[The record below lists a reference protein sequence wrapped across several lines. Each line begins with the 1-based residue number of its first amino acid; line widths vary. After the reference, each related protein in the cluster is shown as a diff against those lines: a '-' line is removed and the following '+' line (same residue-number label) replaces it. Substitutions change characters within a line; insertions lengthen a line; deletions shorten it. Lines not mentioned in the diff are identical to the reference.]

1 MKMNKKEVDYF
12 DMFIQIAGI
21 CNKAAKAL
29 GEMICDAGNFA
40 AKAQAIHDIEHEGDE
55 LYHTLYHNL
64 NRSFI
69 TPIEREDI
77 LDIARNIEVTIDA
90 LDEVAIMFNILSIDS
105 IRPEA
110 KELVKLI
117 VKSSSVLVEATK
129 EFKNY
134 KKSKELTSLLVELNH
149 IEEEGDKLYQNAL
162 KTLFKNEKNILEV
175 VKWKNIFDI
184 LEDVLDA
191 CENAAEVM
199 EGVIIKNS

>member
-1 MKMNKKEVDYF
+1 MKMTKKEVNYF

-21 CNKAAKAL
+21 CNKAAKVL
-29 GEMICDAGNFA
+29 GEMICDAGNFDS
-40 AKAQAIHDIEHEGDE
+40 KAQVIHDIEHEGDE
-55 LYHTLYHNL
+55 LYHTLYRQL

-77 LDIARNIEVTIDA
+77 LAIARNIEDTIDA
-90 LDEVAIMFNILSIDS
+90 IDEVAIMFNILSIS
-105 IRPEA
+105 SVRPEA
-110 KELVKLI
+110 KDLVKLI

-134 KKSKELTSLLVELNH
+134 KKSKELTPLLVELNH
-149 IEEEGDKLYQNAL
+149 IEEEGDKLYQNAI
-162 KTLFKNEKNILEV
+162 KTLFKNEKDILEV
-175 VKWKNIFDI
+175 VKWKNIFGI
-184 LEDVLDA
+184 MEDVLDA